1 MDAEPPAGPR
11 EHEDQDD
18 VQRRGHGLLELGSDL
33 GPEPVEKRDHPSID
47 HRSRAWFRGRAAR
60 IQSFRTM
67 NAPGSPAKRISR
79 RTWLKVA
86 AALTFGGNMPA
97 VRAADHL
104 LERPIPKTG
113 EAIPAVGLGTWQAFD
128 VPGNAAEMA
137 QAREALKTLV
147 DLGGRV
153 IDSSPMYGSAESVSG
168 QLAQELGVGPKL
180 FVATKVWTSGRQAGI
195 RQMEDSMRK
204 LRVER
209 LDLMQVHNLVDA
221 ATHLATLREWKKA
234 GRVRYVGVTHYH
246 AGAHGDLEQF
256 IRPAALVF
264 AQVNYSPAEPQAD
277 RRLLAVAA
285 ASRTAV
291 IVNRPFAEGAM
302 FSRVKG
308 TPLPEWAREI
318 GCASWAQFFLKWIL
332 GHPAVT
338 CAIPGTRNAKHVADN
353 LGAASGPLPDD
364 AMRKR

>member
-1 MDAEPPAGPR
+1 MKTHA
-11 EHEDQDD
+11 
-18 VQRRGHGLLELGSDL
+18 S
-33 GPEPVEKRDHPSID
+33 S
-47 HRSRAWFRGRAAR
+47 AR
-60 IQSFRTM
+60 
-67 NAPGSPAKRISR
+67 PISR
-79 RTWLKVA
+79 RAWLKLA
-86 AALTFGGNMPA
+86 AALSLGGAMPA
-97 VRAADHL
+97 VRAADRL

-113 EAIPAVGLGTWQAFD
+113 EPLPAVGLGTWQAFD
-128 VPGNAAEMA
+128 VAGNAAEMA
-137 QAREALKTLV
+137 QAREALKALV

-168 QLAQELGVGPKL
+168 ALAQELGVGPKL

-209 LDLMQVHNLVDA
+209 LDLMQVHNLEDA

-246 AGAHGDLEQF
+246 AGAHADLEKFIKPGDLDF
-256 IRPAALVF
+256 V
-264 AQVNYSPAEPQAD
+264 QVNYSLAEPQAD

-302 FSRVKG
+302 FGRVKG
-308 TPLPEWAREI
+308 KPVPEWAKEI

-353 LGAASGPLPDD
+353 LGAASGPLPDE
-364 AMRKR
+364 AMRKRMAAHFDSL